1 MAAGCPSWNWLSAC
15 IALNLPNSTPAFRHH
30 ADGCIA
36 AESQREDRER
46 TYGAIY
52 IDQHIAGVMA
62 CLGVK

>member
-15 IALNLPNSTPAFRHH
+15 IALNLPNSTSAFRHH

-36 AESQREDRER
+36 AESRRQDRER
-46 TYGAIY
+46 TYGAMY